1 MDMKAQ
7 LGGRGNSPAAVRFG
21 PFELDLRAGELRKAG
36 RRIRLQ
42 EQPFQ
47 ILRMLLESPGE
58 VVSREEIR
66 KRLWPGDT
74 VVEFDHSINA
84 AVKRLRDALRD
95 SPERPRYIETVARRG
110 YRFIAE
116 VGAAEQPKLAEPVIV
131 IRNSPLEPVPR
142 RTRWH
147 GWRWVIVSAALTL
160 IGFLI
165 GAGAVYYRRGTE
177 PIHPLTRLDLEIG
190 SEDSS
195 RGQRG
200 TSAVLS
206 PDGTRLVY
214 VAQSRLFLRRLDQ
227 ATSTELA
234 GTERALIPFFSPDG
248 QWVAF
253 FSTNRLKKISLETGR
268 VIDMGTDALGDGG
281 SWGEDGSIVAAT
293 DVRLSRIAAGSLVR
307 TPLTQLA
314 PGEMAHR
321 WPQILPGGK
330 AVLFTAYRSMTGLDG
345 ATIEVQSLRDGR
357 RRTLVRG
364 GTFGRY
370 LASGHLVYV
379 NQGTLFAVPFDPD
392 RLELHG
398 TATPVLQEVA
408 YSAAYGSAQIDFS
421 RTGTAVYRSSR
432 VGAGLVTVQWL
443 DAAGNVRP
451 LLPVPGNYLS
461 PALSRDSSRLAL
473 TSAGDIWV
481 YALGRAGM
489 TRLTYG
495 GGYGNP
501 LWTPD
506 SRYLVFRAARGLW
519 WTRADGT
526 GRPQPLTQSGYQQT
540 PWSFTPDGKRLA
552 FVESVRSGEAM
563 LRTVPLESDGSGLRA
578 GKTEVLLQKP
588 FPVRSP
594 MISPDGRWLAYMAS
608 EKGSYRVFVVAFPG
622 GGREWQISD
631 EGGTYPAWSRRG
643 HEIYF
648 WQFDEHRP
656 RSQLMVA
663 SWQARGDA
671 FVAEKPRPWTGRTLM
686 SFSTTRS
693 YDPAPDGRI
702 VALMP
707 ADAPAA
713 GQERVIFLLNFFDDL
728 RRRLPPI

>member
-1 MDMKAQ
+1 MEKTAQ
-7 LGGRGNSPAAVRFG
+7 PGGHGNSSPGVRFG

-66 KRLWPGDT
+66 KRLWPDDT

-95 SPERPRYIETVARRG
+95 SAESPRYIETLARRG

-116 VGAAEQPKLAEPVIV
+116 VGTAEPPRPAEPLIV
-131 IRNSPLEPVPR
+131 IRNPPREPVPPR
-142 RTRWH
+142 ARWQ
-147 GWRWVIVSAALTL
+147 GWRWVIAAAALTL
-160 IGFLI
+160 IGLMI
-165 GAGAVYYRRGTE
+165 EAGAVYYRRGAE
-177 PIHPLTRLDLEIG
+177 PLPLLTRLDLEIG
-190 SEDSS
+190 SEDSP
-195 RGQRG
+195 RGERG
-200 TSAVLS
+200 TSAILS

-214 VAQSRLFLRRLDQ
+214 VAQSKLFVRRLDQ
-227 ATSTELA
+227 AASTELA
-234 GTERALIPFFSPDG
+234 GTERAQTPFFSPDG

-253 FSTNRLKKISLETGR
+253 VSTNRLKKISLESGQ
-268 VIDMGTDALGDGG
+268 VIDLGRDSLGDGG
-281 SWGEDGSIVAAT
+281 SWSEDGNIVAAT
-293 DVRLSRIAAGSLVR
+293 DVRLSRIAADGAR
-307 TPLTQLA
+307 TPLTELA
-314 PGEMAHR
+314 PGEMAQR

-330 AVLFTAYRSMTGLDG
+330 AVLFSAYRSMTGLDG
-345 ATIEVQSLRDGR
+345 ATVEVQSLRNGR
-357 RRTLVRG
+357 RKTLVRG

-370 LASGHLVYV
+370 LASGYLVYI
-379 NQGTLFAVPFDPD
+379 NQGRLFALPFDPD

-398 TATPVLQEVA
+398 TATPVLEDVA

-432 VGAGLVTVQWL
+432 MGAGLVTVQWL
-443 DAAGNVRP
+443 DAANNARP

-461 PALSRDSSRLAL
+461 PTLSPDSSRLAL

-481 YALGRAGM
+481 YRLGRESM
-489 TRLTYG
+489 IRLTYG

-506 SRYLVFRAARGLW
+506 GRYLVFRAARGLW
-519 WTRADGT
+519 WTHADGT
-526 GRPQPLTQSGYQQT
+526 GRPQPLTQTEHQQT
-540 PWSFTPDGKRLA
+540 PWSFTPDGKQLA
-552 FVESVRSGEAM
+552 FVETARQGDAVIRS
-563 LRTVPLESDGSGLRA
+563 LLVESDRSGLRA
-578 GKTEVLLQKP
+578 GTVEVLLQRP
-588 FPVRSP
+588 FPVRGP
-594 MISPDGRWLAYMAS
+594 MISPDGRWLAYMS
-608 EKGSYRVFVVAFPG
+608 NEKGPYRVYVTAFPG
-622 GGREWQISD
+622 GGREWAISD
-631 EGGTYPAWSRRG
+631 DGGTYPAWSRRG

-648 WQFDEHRP
+648 WQFDEHRL
-656 RSQLMVA
+656 RSQLMVV
-663 SWQARGDA
+663 SWQARDDA
-671 FVAEKPRPWTGRTLM
+671 FLAEKPRPWTGKTM
-686 SFSTTRS
+686 ASFSTTRS

-713 GQERVIFLLNFFDDL
+713 GQDHVIFLLNFFDEL
-728 RRRLPPI
+728 RRRVPSD